1 MASNGPV
8 SAADRASQAKPRS
21 EEARFKELMDRHH
34 YLGAPP
40 KIGESA
46 FYAAVV
52 DGQWVA
58 LSSFYACALKSSAWD
73 RRLGWHPR
81 DRTPRLYLITN
92 QSRFLVLKSA
102 ANLASRTLSLLERRI
117 AHYVWDISLAFRPGR
132 LTE

>member
-8 SAADRASQAKPRS
+8 SAADRASQAKRRS
-21 EEARFKELMDRHH
+21 AIQ
-34 YLGAPP
+34 GADGPITIWGR

-58 LSSFYACALKSSAWD
+58 LSSFYACAMKSSARD
-73 RRLGWHPR
+73 RWLGWHPR

-117 AHYVWDISLAFRPGR
+117 AHENLGEYKVWYRWNSDGSNSL
-132 LTE
+132 